1 MEAPF
6 ILPFPDGCGNVVLFL
21 AEGIKFPKLVGKLFC
36 DVRRLS
42 CLNLVVVGP
51 LTRTIEP
58 FARAEIMAWRAE
70 TMSLRAEIMS
80 GQ

>member
-1 MEAPF
+1 M
-6 ILPFPDGCGNVVLFL
+6 VLL
-21 AEGIKFPKLVGKLFC
+21 EEGVKFSKLVGKLFC
-36 DVRRLS
+36 DVRRLDLS

-70 TMSLRAEIMS
+70 IMSLRAEIMS

>member
-1 MEAPF
+1 MVLLE
-6 ILPFPDGCGNVVLFL
+6 DGV
-21 AEGIKFPKLVGKLFC
+21 KFSKLVGKLFC

-70 TMSLRAEIMS
+70 IMSLRAEIMS

>member
-1 MEAPF
+1 M
-6 ILPFPDGCGNVVLFL
+6 VLLEVGVNFS
-21 AEGIKFPKLVGKLFC
+21 KLVGKLFC

-80 GQ
+80 GW